1 MNGSAGGDQ
10 LTTSSNPSGNQAS
23 NRISG
28 FSGTPG
34 SVVKFGT
41 DGWRDII
48 AEKFTVENV
57 RFAAQAHAQYLKRQ
71 SSDGTGTV
79 VVGYDTRFAS
89 ERFARASAEVMAAN
103 GLRVLL
109 ATAFT
114 PTPALSFAVVHHN
127 ALGGVMITASHN
139 PPAYNGYKIK
149 GPYGGSSTP
158 EIVRGVEAE
167 LARLE
172 PIPAFD
178 PAVHTIEK
186 LEIRGAYFDQL
197 DRILDLEK
205 LRAFKGVIYHD
216 AMGGAGCGW
225 LEAYVK
231 RAKLPIELR
240 PVHGVPTP
248 MFYGVNP
255 EPIAQNLE
263 SLTAILRGE
272 KAPVFAAVTD
282 GDADRIGAVLAEGVF
297 FNSHQIFAVLL
308 NHLCKKGLRGR
319 VVKTFSGSLIIDKL
333 AAKHGLEILETPI
346 GFKYITDAFLEGQ
359 LDPDKAVLIG
369 GEESGGMA
377 VTGHIPERD
386 GLLNAMLLLEAV
398 AASGKSLPELFNE
411 IETEVGMTHAYD
423 RLDLHLDSGFD
434 KPALMRRLAAGAGE
448 IAGRKVLKVTDLDGV
463 KWSLEAD
470 AWLLFRASGTEP
482 VVRVYCEADQP
493 EVVRAV
499 LAEAKN
505 LVSP

>member
-1 MNGSAGGDQ
+1 M
-10 LTTSSNPSGNQAS
+10 TTSSNSSGS
-23 NRISG
+23 
-28 FSGTPG
+28 
-34 SVVKFGT
+34 SVIRFGT

-48 AEKFTVENV
+48 AENFTVENV

-79 VVGYDTRFAS
+79 VVGYDTRLAS

-109 ATAFT
+109 ATSFT
-114 PTPALSFAVVHHN
+114 PTPALSFAVVHHK

-139 PPAYNGYKIK
+139 PPAYNGYKMK
-149 GPYGGSSTP
+149 GPYGGSGTP

-167 LARLE
+167 LVRLE

-178 PAVHTIEK
+178 PSVHKIEK
-186 LEIRGAYFDQL
+186 LEIRSAYFDQM
-197 DRILDLEK
+197 DQILDLEK
-205 LRAFKGVIYHD
+205 LRVFKGVMYHD

-231 RAKLPIELR
+231 RSKLSIELR

-255 EPIAQNLE
+255 EPIPQNLE

-272 KAPVFAAVTD
+272 KAPVFAAITD
-282 GDADRIGAVLAEGVF
+282 GDADRIGAVLSDGVF

-308 NHLCKKGLRGR
+308 NHLSKKGLRGR
-319 VVKTFSGSLIIDKL
+319 VIKTFSGSQIIDKL
-333 AAKHGLEILETPI
+333 AAKRGLEIVETPI

-359 LDPDKAVLIG
+359 IDPSKAVLIG

-386 GLLNAMLLLEAV
+386 GLLNAMLMLEAV
-398 AASGKSLPELFNE
+398 AESGKSLLELFTE
-411 IETEVGMTHAYD
+411 IEAEVGMTHAYD
-423 RLDLHLDSGFD
+423 RLDLQLDSSFD
-434 KPALMRRLAAGAGE
+434 KPALMQRLKAGASE
-448 IAGRKVLKVTDLDGV
+448 IAGRKVLKVADLDGV
-463 KWSLEAD
+463 KWSLEND
-470 AWLLFRASGTEP
+470 TWVLFRASGTEP
-482 VVRVYCEADQP
+482 VVRVYCEASQSEDVQ
-493 EVVRAV
+493 AV
-499 LAEAKN
+499 LSEAKK
-505 LVSP
+505 LVTA

>member
-1 MNGSAGGDQ
+1 LSTDI
-10 LTTSSNPSGNQAS
+10 LITSEDPSGPITAS
-23 NRISG
+23 LESMRSAHAARTVI
-28 FSGTPG
+28 
-34 SVVKFGT
+34 KFGT

-48 AEKFTVENV
+48 AENFTLENV
-57 RFAAQAHAQYLKRQ
+57 RFAAQAHAQYLKGQ
-71 SSDGTGTV
+71 SSDGSGTV

-114 PTPALSFAVVHHN
+114 PTPALSFAVVHHA

-139 PPAYNGYKIK
+139 PPAYNGYKMK

-167 LARLE
+167 LGRLE

-178 PAVHTIEK
+178 PARHTIEP
-186 LEIRGAYFDQL
+186 LEIRGAYFDAL
-197 DRILDLEK
+197 DRILDLET
-205 LRAFKGVIYHD
+205 LRGFRGVMYHD

-231 RAKLPIELR
+231 RAKLPVELR

-255 EPIAQNLE
+255 EPIPQNLE
-263 SLTAILRGE
+263 SLSAILRGE
-272 KAPVFAAVTD
+272 KSPVFAAVTD
-282 GDADRIGAVLAEGVF
+282 GDADRIGAVLAGGVY

-308 NHLCKKGLRGR
+308 DHLSRKGSRGR
-319 VVKTFSGSLIIDKL
+319 VVKTFSGSRIIDRL
-333 AAKHGLEILETPI
+333 AAKRGLEILETPI

-359 LDPDKAVLIG
+359 SDPARAVLIG

-377 VTGHIPERD
+377 VAGHIPERD
-386 GLLNAMLLLEAV
+386 GLLNALLMLEAV
-398 AASGKSLPELFNE
+398 AANGKSLSELFAQ
-411 IETEVGMTHAYD
+411 IESEVGLTHAYD
-423 RLDLHLDSGFD
+423 RLDLHLDSRVD
-434 KPALMRRLAAGAGE
+434 KTALMTRLKAGAPR
-448 IAGRKVLKVTDLDGV
+448 IAGRTVESVADLDGV
-463 KWSLEAD
+463 KWSLDRD
-470 AWLLFRASGTEP
+470 AWVLFRASGTEP
-482 VVRVYCEADQP
+482 VVRVYCEASRP
-493 EVVRAV
+493 EEVAAV
-499 LAEAKN
+499 LAEAKQ
-505 LVSP
+505 LVIGVQP

>member
-1 MNGSAGGDQ
+1 VQDNSDQ
-10 LTTSSNPSGNQAS
+10 RLKQPSEV
-23 NRISG
+23 I
-28 FSGTPG
+28 
-34 SVVKFGT
+34 KFGT

-48 AEKFTVENV
+48 ADQFTLANV
-57 RFAAQAHAQYLKRQ
+57 RWAAQAHAQYLKRQ
-71 SSDGTGTV
+71 TSDGQGTV

-89 ERFARASAEVMAAN
+89 QRFARASAEVMAAN

-109 ATAFT
+109 ASSFT
-114 PTPALSFAVVHHN
+114 PTPTLSFAVVHHV

-139 PPAYNGYKIK
+139 PPEYNGYKMK

-172 PIPAFD
+172 PIPVFD
-178 PAVHTIEK
+178 PSKHQIES

-197 DRILDLEK
+197 DRVLDLEV
-205 LRAFKGVIYHD
+205 LRGFRGTMYHD

-231 RAKLPIELR
+231 RKQFAFELR

-255 EPIAQNLE
+255 EPIPQNLE
-263 SLTAILRGE
+263 SLTAILRAE
-272 KAPVFAAVTD
+272 RAPVFAAITD
-282 GDADRIGAVLAEGVF
+282 GDADRIGAVLSDGVF

-308 NHLCKKGLRGR
+308 HHLAKKGLRGR

-333 AAKHGLEILETPI
+333 AAKYGLEVLETPI

-359 LDPDKAVLIG
+359 ADPSKAVLIG

-377 VTGHIPERD
+377 VAGHIPERD
-386 GLLNAMLLLEAV
+386 GLLNAMLMLEAV
-398 AASGKSLPELFNE
+398 ASSGKSLDELFAE
-411 IETEVGMTHAYD
+411 IENEVGMTHAYD
-423 RLDLHLDSGFD
+423 RLDLHLDVSID
-434 KPALMRRLAAGAGE
+434 KAALMQSLKHVSE
-448 IAGRKVLKVTDLDGV
+448 IAGYKVSRVADLDGV
-463 KWSLEAD
+463 KWVLENG
-470 AWLLFRASGTEP
+470 AWVLFRASGTEP
-482 VVRVYCEADQP
+482 VVRVYCEASKP
-493 EVVRAV
+493 EEVKTI
-499 LAEAKN
+499 LLEAKKR
-505 LVSP
+505 VTG